1 MGSSK
6 EEIILERKHKRG
18 GKLEES
24 EDASTMIGKNETR
37 PFAFKLL
44 YNYCILR
51 HKVGDVRDVITGG
64 RAFTL

>member
-6 EEIILERKHKRG
+6 EETILERKHKRG
-18 GKLEES
+18 GKLEV
-24 EDASTMIGKNETR
+24 ASTMIGKNETR

-51 HKVGDVRDVITGG
+51 QHKVGDVITGG